1 MVRSGDAT
9 RPRRTARTVDAMRDT
24 RDGDVTREDYV
35 KNCPSHSEA
44 PSSRRARDEEQ
55 TCERPKNKTKSRVC
69 GVRDP
74 RHDPSSENPRRGVQH
89 TTPLAASLELQRVL
103 YYSAAAS
110 PVEHASD
117 RPAASSCAACWL
129 EEYGRGVALRRK
141 EVLLLVRAERRARTR
156 VVRRLRTRARLRVG
170 RLLAGLGSEQVLTGG
185 SYRKFLSMPRLE
197 SCLVSRVAVAAKA
210 PRPRPA
216 AAATLGP
223 LVNL

>member
-1 MVRSGDAT
+1 MADGDWTLLSGRGIVECGDAM
-9 RPRRTARTVDAMRDT
+9 PMARGRMRAREMVIDARI
-24 RDGDVTREDYV
+24 YV

-55 TCERPKNKTKSRVC
+55 TCERPKNKTQSRVC
-69 GVRDP
+69 GVCDP

-156 VVRRLRTRARLRVG
+156 ASSVGCARAHASA
-170 RLLAGLGSEQVLTGG
+170 LAASSRDSVPSKFLQEVLTG
-185 SYRKFLSMPRLE
+185 SS
-197 SCLVSRVAVAAKA
+197 
-210 PRPRPA
+210 
-216 AAATLGP
+216 
-223 LVNL
+223 